1 MEKEPVFYPD
11 FDYTASQLSA
21 FSLCIDIF
29 IISLKNGEIVK
40 FKPND
45 IAHFKEWLNHFKVRD
60 VAVDDGLSHV
70 DRTAN
75 LSKPTN
81 GFFNLIKRRK

>member
-11 FDYTASQLSA
+11 FDHPASQLSA
-21 FSLCIDIF
+21 FSLCIDMF

-40 FKPND
+40 FTPD
-45 IAHFKEWLNHFKVRD
+45 DTAHFKEWLDRFKVRD
-60 VAVDDGLSHV
+60 IAVNDGIPHADKTS
-70 DRTAN
+70 N
-75 LSKPTN
+75 LSKSAH